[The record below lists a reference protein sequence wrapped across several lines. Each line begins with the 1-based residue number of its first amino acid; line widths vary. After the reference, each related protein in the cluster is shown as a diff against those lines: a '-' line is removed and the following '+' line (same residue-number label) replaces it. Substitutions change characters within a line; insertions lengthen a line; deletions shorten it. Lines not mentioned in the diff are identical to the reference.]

1 MKKPDPIIIQTMSG
15 VFEPLTGTFAE
26 AARETDDGEKSFSFS
41 IQKDESNAHL
51 FDLLLPKEA
60 IIFENERYVIDPYDH
75 DPLGTTVVKSIEARH
90 EIFDILK
97 AEYQTTETTGALRI
111 RRALDLALANTGVT
125 YTFVGADLPSEDF
138 ENFGRASALE
148 MMQQIMDRFGVHYRI
163 SGRHLTIAVEIA
175 RYTDGQFRH
184 GHNLKSIREHQDGS
198 DIITY
203 IEGWGRMNEE
213 TDQPIVKTIYES
225 EHSGR
230 YTDHETGNK
239 RLYKAFFQDD
249 RFTTQA
255 GIDAEAARRA
265 SGLPHYHLEVEY
277 EELVEN
283 GLKLHDFQLGDYIW
297 AIHEKMQL
305 DIQAKIISVER
316 YPYENRSPVVELG
329 SFRRDITDKIN
340 GLEQNNKRIDVLNAS
355 VAVARQESIN
365 ANEVAKAAQ
374 QAVSG
379 NSQDLSNHIND
390 MTRHVTLEQVRRWDS
405 NPSSSDVEADI
416 RAVRDDL
423 NKVDEKVAS
432 AQQEASDALNQANN
446 RNRSRALFIGDG
458 TQTVFTLPFSYD
470 IGMNQLDV
478 YVGYTKRIS
487 GTPADLLPVGF
498 IPDYN
503 ETSTTQISFTDA
515 PPINAPI
522 EILIKEVLS

>member
-1 MKKPDPIIIQTMSG
+1 MKKTDPIIIQTMSG

-26 AARETDDGEKSFSFS
+26 VARETDDGEKFFSFS
-41 IQKDESNAHL
+41 IQKDERNAHL

-111 RRALDLALANTGVT
+111 RSALDLALANTGVA

-163 SGRHLTIAVEIA
+163 NGRHLTIAVEIA

-230 YTDHETGNK
+230 YTDHETGKK

-255 GIDAEAARRA
+255 GIDAEAARKA

-379 NSQDLSNHIND
+379 NSQSLTTHMND
-390 MTRHVTLEQVRRWDS
+390 NFRHFS
-405 NPSSSDVEADI
+405 EAD
-416 RAVRDDL
+416 RQKL
-423 NKVDEKVAS
+423 EFGSEES
-432 AQQEASDALNQANN
+432 AAWALNQA
-446 RNRSRALFIGDG
+446 RD
-458 TQTVFTLPFSYD
+458 
-470 IGMNQLDV
+470 
-478 YVGYTKRIS
+478 YTDAEILRQK
-487 GTPADLLPVGF
+487 G
-498 IPDYN
+498 
-503 ETSTTQISFTDA
+503 FTDDQIEEVYNIINPLLERVQSIEERLDKLEV
-515 PPINAPI
+515 PP
-522 EILIKEVLS
+522 ED